1 MNDET
6 INEINEILDAREE
19 VFKRKGSPPAQG
31 NRSHGQWFEERQ
43 AYKQGVMNVDIAT
56 GLSLLR
62 LLEKQRKN
70 NETH

>member
-31 NRSHGQWFEERQ
+31 NRSHGH
-43 AYKQGVMNVDIAT
+43 
-56 GLSLLR
+56 GLKKGKHISKEL
-62 LLEKQRKN
+62 
-70 NETH
+70 